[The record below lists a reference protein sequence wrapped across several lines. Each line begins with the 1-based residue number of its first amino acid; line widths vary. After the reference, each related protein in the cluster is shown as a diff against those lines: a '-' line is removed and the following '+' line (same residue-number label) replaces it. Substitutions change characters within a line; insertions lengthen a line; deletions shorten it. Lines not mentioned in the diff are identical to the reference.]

1 MNLEYVTWQRQDQL
15 LVSWLLSSMSES
27 ILPQM
32 VGCNIATDIW
42 RTLNKVFAIRCK
54 AKIMQYKLQIQSL
67 KKSSLTMREY
77 LLKMKMYYDTT
88 TSIRHQILEEDQIL
102 YIFAGLSIK
111 YDFVVSVITSR
122 VESHSLKDVQ
132 GLLLAQEIEL
142 SSIW

>member
-1 MNLEYVTWQRQDQL
+1 
-15 LVSWLLSSMSES
+15 
-27 ILPQM
+27 M
-32 VGCNIATDIW
+32 VGCNIDTDIW
-42 RTLNKVFAIRCK
+42 RTLNKVFAIQCK
-54 AKIMQYKLQIQSL
+54 AKIMRYKLHIQSL
-67 KKSSLTMREY
+67 KKLSLIMREY
-77 LLKMKMYYDTT
+77 LLKMKMYYDTF